1 MDLAIATM
9 DRLDIGSALL
19 SVSAPERH
27 FGDDT
32 VTRELARQ
40 VNEAGAKRHAHGL
53 LASLPLPMSMEMNCP
68 LKVPHLTRA
77 QSTDDIE
84 FNGPFSLK

>member
-40 VNEAGAKRHAHGL
+40 VNEAGAKRHARL
-53 LASLPLPMSMEMNCP
+53 PALADVDGDELPTQSPSFD
-68 LKVPHLTRA
+68 TR
-77 QSTDDIE
+77 SID
-84 FNGPFSLK
+84 